1 MAKALNRC
9 LTDSIR
15 KNCCLFNFE
24 NFRKLEELKML
35 NNEKQTI
42 TKEIDISV
50 LDEEF
55 YIAILNKILELK
67 KLNEEQNALRS
78 KSIF

>member
-1 MAKALNRC
+1 
-9 LTDSIR
+9 
-15 KNCCLFNFE
+15 
-24 NFRKLEELKML
+24 ML
-35 NNEKQTI
+35 NKEKQTI

-67 KLNEEQNALRS
+67 KQGEQNAVRS
-78 KSIF
+78 